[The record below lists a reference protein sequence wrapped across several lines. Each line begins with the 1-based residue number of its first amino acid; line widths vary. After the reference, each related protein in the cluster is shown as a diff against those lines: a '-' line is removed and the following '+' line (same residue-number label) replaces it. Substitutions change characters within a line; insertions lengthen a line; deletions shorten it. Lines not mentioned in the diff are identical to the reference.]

1 MFKNH
6 PDCVSGSSF
15 IENPYQHQF
24 WRQDPANFWEK
35 GFKMGHFKMF
45 SLLLFLASSCH
56 TQPVVESNLII
67 PSTPSSPSLPTSSLS
82 TSSLTISPLAMAAN
96 CSQTRQEMFHTIKVL
111 HKALHDV
118 FLLNNG
124 NLCRKFKPHCSKCIP
139 AGILS
144 PLYSAEWGGG
154 AMWVKRGKKGWAM
167 GTNSPQKTHFVPF
180 SGLKSDFPA
189 PGSY

>member
-96 CSQTRQEMFHTIKVL
+96 CSQTRQEMFCTIKVI
-111 HKALHDV
+111 HKPLHDV